1 MRNASRSLALVDFV
15 PNVLYLAG
23 SVGIAGSIARSG
35 GAGLSRMMLAGAVL
49 AFLAGCLK
57 AASKL
62 RDAIAGRPVS
72 ESGFLY
78 DQMFPSMAIG
88 FLATT
93 SALIL
98 FAKQGASGQAQA
110 AWAPGLS
117 YAVHGAALILLM
129 GILGSAVAAN
139 APGAVSRPAYRRL
152 ARIAMIVMI
161 VLQLGGLGILSS
173 LAFRSGSAV
182 AGAFFLL
189 SILSMLAMGAL
200 GSPSM
205 KDRFTDQI
213 TMNWVD
219 QGVNCLGQAFYAAA
233 AVIVLLG

>member
-23 SVGIAGSIARSG
+23 SVGIAGNIVRSG
-35 GAGLSRMMLAGAVL
+35 GEGLARMTLAGALL

-78 DQMFPSMAIG
+78 DQMFPSMAVG
-88 FLATT
+88 FLATA

-98 FAKQGASGQAQA
+98 FARQGAAGQPQA

-117 YAVHGAALILLM
+117 YAVHGAALSLLI
-129 GILGSAVAAN
+129 GILVFAAAAN
-139 APGAVSRPAYRRL
+139 APGAVSRPAYRRQ
-152 ARIAMIVMI
+152 ARIAMIAMI

-173 LAFRSGSAV
+173 LAFRSGSAL

-205 KDRFTDQI
+205 RGRFPDQI

-233 AVIVLLG
+233 AFLILPI